1 MYQQLFPSPSLLP
14 CSPNHV
20 LFFLASME
28 SELKLRGT
36 QPQRLSPPMVQAAPI
51 HNQKALEIRQMWKG
65 LAGISNNW
73 GAAL

>member
-1 MYQQLFPSPSLLP
+1 MYQQLFPSPSLLS
-14 CSPNHV
+14 CSPTHV

-51 HNQKALEIRQMWKG
+51 HCQKALEIRQMWKG